1 MTLLL
6 SVADIPLRLLILTKL
21 SSSEGQM
28 WQKEITFTSFEKDFL
43 WLVSEFFAKAIEH
56 FNTYTAEQISGSESR
71 KSRVQEN

>member
-1 MTLLL
+1 
-6 SVADIPLRLLILTKL
+6 
-21 SSSEGQM
+21 M